1 MRLISKDNVIR
12 MRLPFPNMK
21 SGLAVRTHMYI
32 ARNSETDCVKVQTY
46 KPTLEQSRY
55 IKNYIVA
62 EVSDTEP
69 FKSMSLVDLDK
80 LFQIRNVVIPEDLLT
95 SPDSIGN
102 VLSERIDDE
111 LLKELYSTVKINAD
125 DLVKLNYKIQKLS

>member
-1 MRLISKDNVIR
+1 
-12 MRLPFPNMK
+12 
-21 SGLAVRTHMYI
+21 MYI